1 MPNQT
6 KQTRQTKPNQTKQIP
21 NQTKQN
27 KTKLITTDQNQNELN
42 KTLKIYKIKKR
53 TKRTIALPYPLCKRC
68 GGGRMYN
75 MSHIFAVP
83 FYPLQLCIVRLNT
96 MDPL

>member
-27 KTKLITTDQNQNELN
+27 KTKLITTDQNQNEL
-42 KTLKIYKIKKR
+42 KKHEQNISETILMPKHSKF
-53 TKRTIALPYPLCKRC
+53 TK
-68 GGGRMYN
+68 
-75 MSHIFAVP
+75 
-83 FYPLQLCIVRLNT
+83 
-96 MDPL
+96 